1 MRQFKDEKEKKAYAR
16 VYDAFT
22 NNGEIQGEDS
32 VVTVSDL
39 VTSPDV
45 ARFIPQVVEQVVR
58 EALEPNLV
66 IVPNLFQEVRLE
78 RGSRVQIGAL
88 GALTASEVAEGGEY
102 KENDMQ
108 MDGGDMVAV
117 TVSKHGLMIRV
128 TDEMIS
134 DNQFDVIGLWLR
146 AAGRALA
153 RHKEQY
159 AMRKI
164 NEFGIDIFNNTT
176 PANAMYG
183 STSGRDITGAGNG
196 SMTPENIWDMYAE
209 LLMRGFTP
217 DTVLMHPL
225 AWRCFMSDPEMREQV
240 LNGATVA
247 TRQMPAGSTTSGWGT
262 SHNGYGLRTQA
273 TGATTVD
280 PIAVG
285 TSGKLGASAWVNT
298 LNALGATMNIAPKFL
313 PGPLQ
318 VLVTPYVVYTP
329 PATAAATPYSGRTTI
344 TMVDSSRCG
353 VLVTRDPVSTEEF
366 DDPARDIRALKIKE
380 RYGFAALEQGK
391 SVVLARNV
399 AIAKNYVFENANN
412 VTLGN
417 LNPATA
423 Y

>member
-1 MRQFKDEKEKKAYAR
+1 MRQFKDEKEEKAYSR

-32 VVTVSDL
+32 TLTVSDL

-66 IVPNLFQEVRLE
+66 IVPNLFQEVRLD

-102 KENDMQ
+102 KENDLQ

-159 AMRKI
+159 AMRLM
-164 NEFGIDIFNNTT
+164 NEWGIEVYNNTT
-176 PANAMYG
+176 PSDSIYG
-183 STSGRDITGAGNG
+183 STTGRDITGAGNG
-196 SMTPENIWDMYAE
+196 SMTPENLWDMYAE
-209 LLMRGFTP
+209 SLMRGFSP
-217 DTVLMHPL
+217 DTVIMHPL

-240 LNGATVA
+240 LNGSTIA
-247 TRQMPAGSTTSGWGT
+247 TRQMPAGSTAAGWGT
-262 SHNGYGLRTQA
+262 SHGGYGLRTNA

-280 PIAVG
+280 PIATG
-285 TSGKLGASAWVNT
+285 TAGKIGASAWVNT
-298 LNALGATMNIAPKFL
+298 LNGLSSTLNIAPRFL

-318 VLVTPYVVYTP
+318 VLVTPYVAYTP
-329 PATAAATPYSGRTTI
+329 PATTAATPYSGRTTV

-391 SVVLARNV
+391 SIVLARNI
-399 AIAKNYVFENANN
+399 AIAKNYNFENANN

-417 LNPATA
+417 LSAATA